1 MRKEEGAYPST
12 LRRLTPD
19 CPHNWPLIRVC
30 DVLLGIRATLSERA
44 ALREELD
51 KLSALVCPREGKRQ
65 ELSVNTYV
73 ARSLANTSDIIERR

>member
-1 MRKEEGAYPST
+1 MRKEGAYPST

-19 CPHNWPLIRVC
+19 CPHDWPLIRVC
-30 DVLLGIRATLSERA
+30 DVLLSIRATLSERA

-51 KLSALVCPREGKRQ
+51 KLSAIVCPRESKRK

-73 ARSLANTSDIIERR
+73 ARSLADTSNIIEHR